1 VSGMWSALPLLDP
14 RISAA
19 FMAMDGKEAK
29 KMLQRFKQGGPCDK
43 AVMFRA
49 ISNDLKTNNYLS
61 TETVDEDCRMYM
73 EAAKLSA

>member
-1 VSGMWSALPLLDP
+1 MWSALPLLDP
-14 RISAA
+14 TISAA

-49 ISNDLKTNNYLS
+49 ISNY
-61 TETVDEDCRMYM
+61 
-73 EAAKLSA
+73 